1 MNKNALRSFAIESR
15 KELIEKIQIKAMQ
28 YGIENDNIKNSQAVS
43 SDSIVINGRPL
54 SKEEKLQREKLILKI
69 KSINVDGGDGYKQ
82 IIEEVAYT
90 WFNRFTAL
98 RFMEVNDYLPTRV
111 RALSSSIPG
120 SVEPELIKEASNVDL
135 KVDKQKIYEMK
146 LSNNVEGL
154 FKYMIIAQCNAL
166 NESLPFMFEKIGHYT
181 EILFPDGLLNKNT
194 FIRRLTDTEIIP
206 EIDWKDVEIIGWIFQ
221 YYNSEEKAKVI
232 QSKKRYKKEEIPF
245 ATQLFTPDWIVR
257 YMVQNTLGRYWM
269 ESHPEHSDLKNNW
282 EFYLEKTNSEEDF
295 KEKLAPYRDKEL
307 RVEDIKCFDPAMG
320 SGHILVYMFDI
331 LYEIYQKCGY
341 SSREIPKHIIENNL
355 YGLDIDDRAYQL
367 ACFAVV
373 MRGMKYN
380 NRLLKSIARE
390 AERSGKEGIKLN
402 LVSIQETNELDL
414 KDIEYVAGEK
424 SGDNFEKVKKFVLQF
439 RNAKIFG
446 SLAEIIEFDK
456 EFLIKRLEYITNNPV
471 EDLEY
476 QVSKNKQVDV
486 LLNNLIKQAEIMS
499 QTYEILVTNPPY
511 IGNRHLNSLFSEFIG
526 EKYFN
531 VKSDIFS
538 VFMVYSFSKVKNNGQ
553 LGFMTPFVWMF
564 LQSYEKLREIIIR
577 EKNISSL
584 VQLEYSGFDEAT
596 VPICTFTL
604 KNYKVEIPGEYIRL
618 YEFKGSANQSIKTIE
633 AVKDSNV
640 KYRYSTQAKD
650 FNSIPGSQI
659 AYWAS
664 KKIGNIFKNEKQL
677 KELADFKTGLQT
689 GDNETFLRIWHE
701 INYKNF
707 GVGVRNKIQ
716 AIESKC
722 KWFPYNKGGM
732 YRKWYGNNE
741 YVVNWGNDGSDIKA
755 DKMIRLENGSIEKKN
770 SGCWNEEYYF
780 NEGLTWSLLT
790 SNDISLRYTPEG
802 FLFDT
807 KGSMCF
813 PFSSEDL
820 YYLLALLNSKIIRD
834 VLRIMS
840 PTLDYT
846 PGILSKIPG
855 IKKTDVYE
863 EIETFVTE
871 NIAISKSDWDA
882 YESSWNYNRHPLLVY
897 KEESKTIEQS
907 FNKWSEIHNN
917 EFYKLKKNEEE
928 INRIFIEI
936 YGLQNEMTSEV
947 DEKDITISRNDIKRD
962 IKSLISYAVGCM
974 LGRYSLG
981 KEGLVYAGG
990 EFDTS
995 EYIKFEVDEDNIL
1008 PIVLDSYFED
1018 DIVAKFVE
1026 FIKTTFGEETLAENI
1041 NFIAKTLGK
1050 KGRDRKSVV

>member
-471 EDLEY
+471 EDLE
-476 QVSKNKQVDV
+476 
-486 LLNNLIKQAEIMS
+486 
-499 QTYEILVTNPPY
+499 
-511 IGNRHLNSLFSEFIG
+511 
-526 EKYFN
+526 
-531 VKSDIFS
+531 
-538 VFMVYSFSKVKNNGQ
+538 
-553 LGFMTPFVWMF
+553 
-564 LQSYEKLREIIIR
+564 
-577 EKNISSL
+577 
-584 VQLEYSGFDEAT
+584 
-596 VPICTFTL
+596 
-604 KNYKVEIPGEYIRL
+604 
-618 YEFKGSANQSIKTIE
+618 
-633 AVKDSNV
+633 
-640 KYRYSTQAKD
+640 
-650 FNSIPGSQI
+650 
-659 AYWAS
+659 
-664 KKIGNIFKNEKQL
+664 
-677 KELADFKTGLQT
+677 
-689 GDNETFLRIWHE
+689 
-701 INYKNF
+701 
-707 GVGVRNKIQ
+707 
-716 AIESKC
+716 
-722 KWFPYNKGGM
+722 
-732 YRKWYGNNE
+732 
-741 YVVNWGNDGSDIKA
+741 
-755 DKMIRLENGSIEKKN
+755 
-770 SGCWNEEYYF
+770 
-780 NEGLTWSLLT
+780 
-790 SNDISLRYTPEG
+790 
-802 FLFDT
+802 
-807 KGSMCF
+807 
-813 PFSSEDL
+813 
-820 YYLLALLNSKIIRD
+820 
-834 VLRIMS
+834 
-840 PTLDYT
+840 
-846 PGILSKIPG
+846 
-855 IKKTDVYE
+855 
-863 EIETFVTE
+863 
-871 NIAISKSDWDA
+871 
-882 YESSWNYNRHPLLVY
+882 
-897 KEESKTIEQS
+897 
-907 FNKWSEIHNN
+907 
-917 EFYKLKKNEEE
+917 
-928 INRIFIEI
+928 
-936 YGLQNEMTSEV
+936 
-947 DEKDITISRNDIKRD
+947 
-962 IKSLISYAVGCM
+962 
-974 LGRYSLG
+974 
-981 KEGLVYAGG
+981 
-990 EFDTS
+990 
-995 EYIKFEVDEDNIL
+995 
-1008 PIVLDSYFED
+1008 
-1018 DIVAKFVE
+1018 
-1026 FIKTTFGEETLAENI
+1026 
-1041 NFIAKTLGK
+1041 
-1050 KGRDRKSVV
+1050 